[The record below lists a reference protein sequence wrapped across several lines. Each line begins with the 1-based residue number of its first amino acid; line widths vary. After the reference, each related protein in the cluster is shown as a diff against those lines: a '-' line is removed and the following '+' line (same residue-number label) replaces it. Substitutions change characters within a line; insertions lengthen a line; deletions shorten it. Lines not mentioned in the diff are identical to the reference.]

1 MKRLML
7 LISAILTLSGCSNS
21 NERASINL
29 SIGEYEA
36 KIEEALLM
44 TNGYQDAK
52 YTSAREELDE
62 FLISSRDKY
71 DFELTSP
78 YEGLT
83 LDEALDYYNNLNGT
97 ELVNITNQELPEIQK
112 KVEAIEEEQE
122 RSRRESLINH
132 IISSEE
138 LLEEGNQFAVE
149 GYAKNVIDLGEEGI
163 SKYLT
168 YDEAKSLVES
178 GDYYEWWQE
187 NKERVV
193 DPEKEAQ
200 WKSEIEV
207 SNSSSSNASV
217 STYKTLELTID
228 DASTSYG
235 YITVE
240 GSISN
245 PTNNAYSYV
254 ELKVKILDTN
264 GKVID
269 TENTYAVGSET
280 LSPGDTKKW
289 DAMFKADDR
298 ADNVEVEI
306 VNYKIK

>member
-29 SIGEYEA
+29 SIEEYEA

-112 KVEAIEEEQE
+112 EVEAIEEEQE

-193 DPEKEAQ
+193 DSLQPSFLA
-200 WKSEIEV
+200 
-207 SNSSSSNASV
+207 
-217 STYKTLELTID
+217 
-228 DASTSYG
+228 
-235 YITVE
+235 
-240 GSISN
+240 IS
-245 PTNNAYSYV
+245 
-254 ELKVKILDTN
+254 LFL
-264 GKVID
+264 
-269 TENTYAVGSET
+269 
-280 LSPGDTKKW
+280 
-289 DAMFKADDR
+289 
-298 ADNVEVEI
+298 
-306 VNYKIK
+306 

>member
-29 SIGEYEA
+29 SIEEYEA

-112 KVEAIEEEQE
+112 EVEAIEEEQE